1 MDLEEGL
8 VSQTNMAAPYGR
20 GLEGVLEGHHT
31 VHLPRELV
39 FGLRYNLSWRAWAI
53 GPDRPDLEL
62 KSLELETFGQL
73 LSG

>member
-1 MDLEEGL
+1 
-8 VSQTNMAAPYGR
+8 MAAPCER
-20 GLEGVLEGHHT
+20 GLQWGLEGHHT

-62 KSLELETFGQL
+62 KSLALETVGQL